1 MINLQLYAT
10 VRAFLK
16 SSDKSRSSFFL
27 EGGEGDGDTGLEIIP
42 GWEKGTGLEIVLG
55 WNNGN
60 CSIIHCWE
68 N

>member
-10 VRAFLK
+10 VRAFFK
-16 SSDKSRSSFFL
+16 SSDKSRSSFFGGG
-27 EGGEGDGDTGLEIIP
+27 EGGEGTGLEIVP
-42 GWEKGTGLEIVLG
+42 DWEKGTGLEIVLG

>member
-1 MINLQLYAT
+1 MINLQLYAI

-16 SSDKSRSSFFL
+16 SSYKSRSSFFGA
-27 EGGEGDGDTGLEIIP
+27 GGTGLEIVP
-42 GWEKGTGLEIVLG
+42 AWEKGTGLEIVLG